1 MSNTAE
7 WTDQI
12 SRGQLDEKSST
23 ATRAALLSVL
33 ILLLGL
39 GASAWIYFGE
49 TRALAKLA
57 PPAGAAIS
65 LGGARAD
72 AALLKQFDHWV
83 FWVVIGT
90 AGGGTGCVL
99 AMVAGFVFWRR
110 AWERRVRV
118 RDEEWRKTAA
128 RLESQLANRRKSEE
142 QLQELRDRAQQRV
155 TDLESA
161 NSELQAE
168 LDRLK
173 RTGKTLAQQQ
183 QALESSKTVLEVHV
197 QARTKELQKLQRR
210 YEHILNSA
218 GEGICGLDSQGK
230 TTFANPA
237 VAKLTGWKLD
247 ELVEKT
253 EHEIFGHNG
262 SDGEAARTDD
272 HPNERVFYRKDGTAF
287 PVEFVKT
294 PIEENGTVVGAVL
307 VFKDITERKRVE
319 GTLSQKAAELARS
332 NAELEQFAFVASHD
346 LQEPLRKIQ
355 AFGDRLKTK
364 CEGAIAAEA
373 RDYLERMQSA
383 SARMRILIDD
393 LLAFSRVIRSAEPF
407 VSVDLATITKEVLGD
422 LEVRIEKGGAQ
433 VGVGRLPTIEAD
445 PMQMR
450 QLLLNL
456 IGNSLKFQPPGAT
469 PVVKIQARIIG
480 RESATDTT
488 FIKQISAGG
497 ERASA
502 PDQFCEISVQDNGI
516 GFDEKY
522 MDKVFAVFQRLHG
535 RNEYEGTGV
544 GLAVCRRI
552 ADRHHGTIIA
562 KSKLGQGATFI
573 VTLPVSQPKPPPPQ

>member
-1 MSNTAE
+1 MSDTAE

-12 SRGQLDEKSST
+12 SGGPADEKSS
-23 ATRAALLSVL
+23 AVKRAALVSVL

-39 GASAWIYFGE
+39 GASAWLYFGE
-49 TRALAKLA
+49 TQTLARLA
-57 PPAGAAIS
+57 PPSGAGAS
-65 LGGARAD
+65 LRGAPAD
-72 AALLKQFDHWV
+72 RALLKQFDRWV
-83 FWVVIGT
+83 FWVVVGT
-90 AGGGTGCVL
+90 AGGGTALLL
-99 AMVAGFVFWRR
+99 ATIAGLGVWRR
-110 AWERRVRV
+110 AWERRVRAWN
-118 RDEEWRKTAA
+118 EEWRKTAA
-128 RLESQLANRRKSEE
+128 QLESQLADSRKSEE
-142 QLQELRDRAQQRV
+142 QLAGSRADVQKRV
-155 TDLESA
+155 TELASA
-161 NSELQAE
+161 NAELQAE

-173 RTGKTLAQQQ
+173 RAGKTLVQQQ

-218 GEGICGLDSQGK
+218 GDGICGLDARGQ

-237 VAKLTGWKLD
+237 VAKLTGWTLE
-247 ELVEKT
+247 ELIGKT
-253 EHEIFGHNG
+253 EHEMFGRNG
-262 SDGEAARTDD
+262 SDGQAALPDD
-272 HPNERVFYRKDGTAF
+272 PPNERVYYRRDGTGF

-294 PIEENGTVVGAVL
+294 PINENGQVVGAVL

-319 GTLSQKAAELARS
+319 GTLAQKAAELARS

-383 SARMRILIDD
+383 AARMRGLIDD

-407 VSVDLATITKEVLGD
+407 VRVNLATVTKEVLGD
-422 LEVRIEKGGAQ
+422 LEVRIEKSGAQ
-433 VGVGRLPTIEAD
+433 VEVGDLPSIEAD

-456 IGNSLKFQPPGAT
+456 ISNSLKFQPPGAT
-469 PVVKIQARIIG
+469 PVVKIQARIIP
-480 RESATDTT
+480 REAATDTT
-488 FIKQISAGG
+488 FMKRLSAGG
-497 ERASA
+497 EQAA
-502 PDQFCEISVQDNGI
+502 AHEQFCEISVQDNGI

-522 MDKVFAVFQRLHG
+522 ADRIFAVFQRLHG